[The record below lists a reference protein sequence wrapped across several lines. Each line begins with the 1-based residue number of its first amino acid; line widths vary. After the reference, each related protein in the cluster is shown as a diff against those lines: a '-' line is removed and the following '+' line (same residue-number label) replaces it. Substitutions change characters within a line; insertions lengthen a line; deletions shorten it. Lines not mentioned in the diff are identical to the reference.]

1 MKLAIVMC
9 SHNRKNLTKRSILQ
23 LNQSVMRCAD
33 VNCKIY
39 VCDDGST
46 DGTPEMLK
54 ESFENVVLLTG
65 TGKLYWCKSM
75 HMAMKE
81 AVKENYDF
89 YLMVNDDTDFKD
101 NAIQIMLESYEQA
114 GKSCGI
120 VGSMFHEGD
129 CTYGGRNADKIL
141 LQPNG
146 RLQECIWANWNCFLV
161 DKEVVKQVGII
172 DGKYQHACGDFDY
185 SYRMLHA
192 GFPIFVATEYVGEA
206 QRNSLKG
213 TYHDYSLTRRK
224 RLKLLFSPKGLPVY
238 SYFRYHIKTSRI
250 KEFPKYIYGYVS
262 IIVYILLNKEF
273 KKSR

>member
-1 MKLAIVMC
+1 MKLAIVTC

-33 VNCKIY
+33 VSCKIY

-54 ESFENVVLLTG
+54 ECFENVVLLTG

-101 NAIQIMLESYEQA
+101 NVIQIMLESYEKA

-120 VGSMFHEGD
+120 VGSMSFENN

-146 RLQECIWANWNCFLV
+146 RLQECNWANWNCFLI
-161 DKEVVKQVGII
+161 DREIVKKVGII

-185 SYRMLHA
+185 SYRMLQT
-192 GFPIFVATEYVGEA
+192 GFPIFVAADYVGEA

-224 RLKLLFSPKGLPVY
+224 RLKLLFSPKGLPAY
-238 SYFRYHIKTSRI
+238 SYFRYHIKTSKI
-250 KEFPKYIYGYVS
+250 KELPQYIYSYIS
-262 IIVYILLNKEF
+262 IIGYILLNKEF
-273 KKSR
+273 KKS